1 MLFSV
6 TAAEVNRAVTL
17 AEKAISAKVQP
28 ADYQLTAAINMVA
41 GTEYRG
47 PSFWRLKFKRR
58 DLIPADA
65 ESILGAGGEIMVDVD
80 THTGVATIT
89 GYGE

>member
-1 MLFSV
+1 V

-17 AEKAISAKVQP
+17 AEKAISARARP
-28 ADYQLTAAINMVA
+28 ADYQLISAINMVA
-41 GTEYRG
+41 GNDYRG
-47 PSFWRLKFKRR
+47 PAFWRLRFKRR

-65 ESILGAGGEIMVDVD
+65 EGILGAGGEIMIDVD
-80 THTGVATIT
+80 TQTGVATIT